1 MELWTKEHA
10 LVILPAFAIELV
22 LAIVLG
28 KLLKNKSEKIR
39 LIPIG
44 IIGAILLV
52 LEVLKQIIWGF
63 GGDSYTLYAIPL
75 HFCSLFLYVYPLTF
89 FIKGRLQNAIR
100 NITIV
105 CGATLTLLMLVYP
118 VLIFSASDIT
128 EYFTKFISFHTVTF
142 HLLAVFG
149 FMLMLSLNLHQFKT
163 KEDCLSI
170 LIGFSGYSLIA
181 AIMANI
187 LKTNFNSFYYF
198 QVDAIDS
205 ARQSIVNA
213 LGGRGQL
220 LYVIVVWLIVVAV
233 CMMCYWL
240 VRLGKYIVNKISN
253 KIHKKQSN

>member
-10 LVILPAFAIELV
+10 MVILPVFALELI
-22 LAIVLG
+22 LSIVIG

-52 LEVLKQIIWGF
+52 LEILKQILWGF
-63 GGDSYTLYAIPL
+63 GGERYELYAIPL

-89 FIKGRLQNAIR
+89 FIKGKLQNAIR

-118 VLIFSASDIT
+118 ALIFSASDVT
-128 EYFTKFISFHTVTF
+128 GYFKEFISFHTVTF

-149 FMLMLSLNLHQFKT
+149 FMLMLSLNLHTTNT

-170 LIGFSGYSLIA
+170 LIGFTGYSLIA
-181 AIMANI
+181 GIMANV

-198 QVDAIDS
+198 QVDAIDT
-205 ARQSIVNA
+205 ARQNIVNSI
-213 LGGRGQL
+213 GGWGQL